1 MDVYSIFYAVESKTI
16 WLRRLIF
23 MDNKTK
29 ILVMRVL
36 KTIFYLLG
44 FLSLIHI

>member
-1 MDVYSIFYAVESKTI
+1 
-16 WLRRLIF
+16 

-44 FLSLIHI
+44 FPLFVFFVLKDGLLFESVEV